1 MPTEQVHH
9 DHDDH
14 DNHRHHDQYCWLSG
28 GPFWRNGKAL
38 VAVPLFNGR
47 ETKRGQDVS
56 CVISLVPTMTMT
68 IQVQWYNTSPP
79 YLSSASNTIQRQYVS
94 KLFLSQKSQ
103 ATAADIPPPVIFS
116 ERHTKQSTKLTRLI

>member
-1 MPTEQVHH
+1 MCH
-9 DHDDH
+9 
-14 DNHRHHDQYCWLSG
+14 
-28 GPFWRNGKAL
+28 
-38 VAVPLFNGR
+38 
-47 ETKRGQDVS
+47 
-56 CVISLVPTMTMT
+56 ISRPTMTMT
-68 IQVQWYNTSPP
+68 TTIQVQVQVQEQLYNTSPP

>member
-1 MPTEQVHH
+1 MAGKQNGARMCRVS
-9 DHDDH
+9 
-14 DNHRHHDQYCWLSG
+14 YLSS
-28 GPFWRNGKAL
+28 PQWR
-38 VAVPLFNGR
+38 
-47 ETKRGQDVS
+47 
-56 CVISLVPTMTMT
+56 
-68 IQVQWYNTSPP
+68 QVQYKYKYKYKYNDDKYNTSPP